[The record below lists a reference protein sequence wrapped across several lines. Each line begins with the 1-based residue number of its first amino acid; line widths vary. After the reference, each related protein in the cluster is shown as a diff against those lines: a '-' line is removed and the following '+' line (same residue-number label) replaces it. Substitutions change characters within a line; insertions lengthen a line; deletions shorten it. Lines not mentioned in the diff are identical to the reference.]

1 MCCSV
6 LQYVA
11 VCCSM
16 LQCAAHVR
24 GCCSRCAAVCYAYC
38 SVLQHTAACCIVSHC
53 VAGCCRMLQCADSN
67 KKLNSVGCQGHVAAC
82 CSVLQCVAVCEV
94 CCSVLQCVAVCC
106 SVFCLDIKMKSRK
119 KVVCTVIWKNDSTGN
134 KTLKK
139 SSVRS
144 FRK

>member
-1 MCCSV
+1 VCCSMLQYIAARCSVILRCVAGNSSTGAEDV
-6 LQYVA
+6 LQCVA

-67 KKLNSVGCQGHVAAC
+67 KQLNSVGCQGHVAAC
-82 CSVLQCVAVCEV
+82 CSVLQCVAVC
-94 CCSVLQCVAVCC
+94 CSV
-106 SVFCLDIKMKSRK
+106 
-119 KVVCTVIWKNDSTGN
+119 
-134 KTLKK
+134 
-139 SSVRS
+139 
-144 FRK
+144 